1 MFTVNSYNVT
11 FIVDGEA
18 YHTATVE
25 FGAEIE
31 LPAEPEKT
39 GYTFDGWEG
48 LPQTMP
54 AEDITVTAIFTA
66 NTGLEKIEES
76 EEKIVYDQLSHH
88 LWWLSTTEQEVYSN

>member
-1 MFTVNSYNVT
+1 MKEGYTFDGWEGLPQTMPAEDITVTAMFTVNSYNVT

-54 AEDITVTAIFTA
+54 AEDAYMV
-66 NTGLEKIEES
+66 L
-76 EEKIVYDQLSHH
+76 
-88 LWWLSTTEQEVYSN
+88 